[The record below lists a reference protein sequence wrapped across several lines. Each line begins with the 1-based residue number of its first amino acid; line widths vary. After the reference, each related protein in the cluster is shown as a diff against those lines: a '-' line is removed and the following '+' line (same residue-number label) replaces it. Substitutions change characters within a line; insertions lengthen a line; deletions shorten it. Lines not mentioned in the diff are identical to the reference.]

1 MTVKI
6 GKDGRHLHGLSKTR
20 LYRIWA
26 GMKTRCSNK
35 NRLAFADYGA
45 RGISVCDE
53 WETFEP
59 FREWALR
66 SGYEDNLT
74 IERKDTNIGY
84 CPENCKWIPR
94 GDQNKNTR
102 RNILITFNGET
113 MIVSDWA
120 RKIGLPVGRLSHRL
134 RSGWSVERALTTPL
148 RKCERRNK

>member
-1 MTVKI
+1 MVKI

-45 RGISVCDE
+45 KGISVCDE
-53 WETFEP
+53 WKTFEP
-59 FREWALR
+59 FHEWALR

-74 IERKDTNIGY
+74 IERKDINIGY
-84 CPENCKWIPR
+84 CPENCEWIPR
-94 GDQNKNTR
+94 GDQNKNTH
-102 RNILITFNGET
+102 RNVLVTFKGET

-120 RKIGLPVGRLSHRL
+120 RRTGLPVGRLSHRL
-134 RSGWSVERALTTPL
+134 RCGWSVERALTTPL
-148 RKCERRNK
+148 RKCERRAR